1 MGRVVRR
8 ESSDKILVPYLVK
21 VIMDRNHF
29 GFFVHINDKKSL
41 RNQWLRGEH
50 SFGWLGVS

>member
-8 ESSDKILVPYLVK
+8 ESSDKILVPYLEK